1 MKKSILSFFILVYTV
16 GVSTVVSAKG
26 IDYES
31 YFRDMTNANISIET
45 DDLSYA
51 DLRLMSSDDIAK
63 IFNVSLDSAEI
74 ISRLWR
80 VLPENIDVMDSVE
93 LDDGVYTLL
102 DQDDYNRQLWQFTN
116 GEKTAVFECEGQLG
130 KQESGKVV
138 NFDPICFFY
147 NTNK

>member
-1 MKKSILSFFILVYTV
+1 MKKSILSFFMLVSTV

-31 YFRDMTNANISIET
+31 YLKDLANANISIET

-63 IFNVSLDSAEI
+63 MFNVSLDSADI

-80 VLPENIDVMDSVE
+80 VLPENIDVLESVE

-116 GEKTAVFECEGQLG
+116 GEKTTVFECEGQVG
-130 KQESGKVV
+130 KQKGSKVM
-138 NFDPICFFY
+138 NFDPLCFFY

>member
-1 MKKSILSFFILVYTV
+1 MKKSILSLFMLV
-16 GVSTVVSAKG
+16 SEVVSAKG

-31 YFRDMTNANISIET
+31 YFRDMTNANISTKT
-45 DDLSYA
+45 DSLSYA
-51 DLRLMSSDDIAK
+51 DLRLMSSDEIAK

-80 VLPENIDVMDSVE
+80 ILPEDIEIMESVE

-102 DQDDYNRQLWQFTN
+102 DQDDYNRQQWQFTD
-116 GEKTAVFECEGQLG
+116 GEKTTVFECEGQLG